1 MSTKTNKGFLD
12 YAQTLAKNLALAKT
26 KEIAVGLPIQSS
38 LSKRIYK
45 KKGSKGK
52 TVLQIGMYHEYG
64 LGHNPVRSF
73 LRVPFGKNK
82 AAIESALR
90 ISFKKVAD
98 GEDVIK
104 QLDRTGAYLKNIS
117 LAAFNNQGFGT
128 WKAINQST
136 AQRKGMEDTTARLT
150 DTGAL
155 KQSITY
161 VVRNATA

>member
-1 MSTKTNKGFLD
+1 
-12 YAQTLAKNLALAKT
+12 
-26 KEIAVGLPIQSS
+26 
-38 LSKRIYK
+38 
-45 KKGSKGK
+45 
-52 TVLQIGMYHEYG
+52 MYHEYG